1 MLHLDVCNQTQ
12 HEEMA
17 AAAAAPPL
25 EPDTFDSDSAISAVA
40 NISTD
45 SPTPSVVTFEEENGR
60 TYHSMS
66 PGKYPFPND
75 TIEQERLALQ
85 HQIWDVTLN
94 HKLCLCPKN
103 YGRAKNVLD
112 AGTGTGLWAI
122 DYADAHPEAKV
133 TGVDLS
139 SIQPKWIPPN
149 LSWEM
154 DDLEMEW
161 TWPQRFD
168 FIFARMLVGSLCDYQ
183 DFVNK
188 AFDNLEPGGYL
199 EMQDMCLPYRC
210 DDGTLTNDNPIK
222 RLSDVFTTAGKV
234 SGRRMDLAWTYA
246 TLMRNAGF
254 VDVVET
260 QYKWPVNGWPRDP
273 HYKTLGVLTQHN
285 LDHGLEGLTLGL
297 TTRNLGWTRQETLLF
312 CSEVRKA
319 LKSHG
324 AHAYAPIY
332 VIYGR
337 KPEETAQ
344 DDQDGQVHVDMPP
357 DIH

>member
-1 MLHLDVCNQTQ
+1 
-12 HEEMA
+12 
-17 AAAAAPPL
+17 
-25 EPDTFDSDSAISAVA
+25 
-40 NISTD
+40 
-45 SPTPSVVTFEEENGR
+45 
-60 TYHSMS
+60 MS
-66 PGKYPFPND
+66 SGKYPFPND
-75 TIEQERLALQ
+75 NIEQERLALQ
-85 HQIWDVTLN
+85 HQIWDVTLG

-103 YGRAKNVLD
+103 VGTAKNVLD

-133 TGVDLS
+133 VGVDLS

-154 DDLEMEW
+154 DDLEMDW

-188 AFDNLEPGGYL
+188 AFANLEPGGYL
-199 EMQDMCLPYRC
+199 EMQDLCFPYLC
-210 DDGTLTNDNPIK
+210 DDGTLTDDSPIK
-222 RLSDVFTTAGKV
+222 RLSDLFLTAGKV
-234 SGRRMDLAWTYA
+234 TGRRMDLAWTYS

-260 QYKWPVNGWPRDP
+260 QFKWPINGWARDP

-297 TTRNLGWTRQETLLF
+297 ATRNLGWTRQETLLF

-324 AHAYAPIY
+324 VHAYAPIY
-332 VIYGR
+332 VVYGR
-337 KPEETAQ
+337 KPEKTASSYQ
-344 DDQDGQVHVDMPP
+344 NRANVPP
-357 DIH
+357 GIQ

>member
-1 MLHLDVCNQTQ
+1 M
-12 HEEMA
+12 
-17 AAAAAPPL
+17 AAAAPPL
-25 EPDTFDSDSAISAVA
+25 EPDNFDSDSAISAVA

-66 PGKYPFPND
+66 SGKYPFPND

-103 YGRAKNVLD
+103 YGKAKNVLD

-168 FIFARMLVGSLCDYQ
+168 FVFARMLVGSLCDYQ

-199 EMQDMCLPYRC
+199 EMQDVCLPYRC
-210 DDGTLTNDNPIK
+210 DDGTLANDNPIK
-222 RLSDVFTTAGKV
+222 RLSDLFTVAGRV
-234 SGRRMDLAWTYA
+234 SGRRMDLSWTYA
-246 TLMRNAGF
+246 TLLRNAGF
-254 VDVVET
+254 VDVVEA
-260 QYKWPVNGWPRDP
+260 QYKWPINGWPRDP

-297 TTRNLGWTRQETLLF
+297 ATRNLGWTRQETLLF

-319 LKSHG
+319 LKSHS
-324 AHAYAPIY
+324 AHVYAPIY
-332 VIYGR
+332 VVYGR
-337 KPEETAQ
+337 KPERTAQ
-344 DDQDGQVHVDMPP
+344 QGQGHGGAPSG
-357 DIH
+357 IH